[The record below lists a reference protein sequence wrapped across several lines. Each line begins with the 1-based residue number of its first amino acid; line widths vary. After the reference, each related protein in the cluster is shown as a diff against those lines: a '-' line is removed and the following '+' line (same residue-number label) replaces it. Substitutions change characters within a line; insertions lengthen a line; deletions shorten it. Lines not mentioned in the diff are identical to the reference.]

1 MIKQAYLL
9 DANVVFHLA
18 NKAEGWQNIEQR
30 MLQVPARSM
39 LLSSIAAFEL
49 GLKINTGPG
58 RIRKEAIQKASSYL
72 RRFKILPFTER
83 DASMGALVAGEL
95 QAVGQGIGWKDA
107 MISGIAL
114 IHNLIVVTD
123 NIGEFERVPTLDVE
137 NWRRAGAV

>member
-1 MIKQAYLL
+1 MTKQAYLL

-18 NKAEGWQNIEQR
+18 NKAEGWQNIERR
-30 MLQVPARSM
+30 MLEVPVRKM
-39 LLSSIAAFEL
+39 LMSSIAAFEL

-72 RRFKILPFTER
+72 GMFKVLPFTER

-95 QAVGQGIGWKDA
+95 QAIGQKIGWKDA
-107 MISGIAL
+107 MIAGVAL

-123 NIGEFERVPTLDVE
+123 NRREFDRVPTLDVE
-137 NWRRAGAV
+137 NWRRPGA

>member
-18 NKAEGWQNIEQR
+18 NKAEGWQNIERR
-30 MLQVPARSM
+30 MLSVPVRSI
-39 LLSSIAAFEL
+39 LISSIAAFEL

-72 RRFKILPFTER
+72 DMFKVLPFTVRE
-83 DASMGALVAGEL
+83 ASMAALVAGEL
-95 QAVGQGIGWKDA
+95 QAIGKKIGWKDA
-107 MISGIAL
+107 MIAGVAL

-123 NIGEFERVPTLDVE
+123 NRREFDRVPTLDVQ
-137 NWRRAGAV
+137 NWRQAT

>member
-83 DASMGALVAGEL
+83 DASMGALVA
-95 QAVGQGIGWKDA
+95 VSCRP
-107 MISGIAL
+107 SG
-114 IHNLIVVTD
+114 
-123 NIGEFERVPTLDVE
+123 
-137 NWRRAGAV
+137 RA